1 MTNYKLW
8 RYDLLSGASI
18 DSDNLGQT
26 PQRAKYRKHF
36 VNLETAEVSQITD
49 LQSRKHKRNTQVE
62 QFVKCYT
69 PLFKKQKIS
78 ILSFVVKEDKYPTI
92 SKFLDMIAKKFNRKG
107 IKKLGHVWV
116 RDVGDILAEK
126 HFHIMIATTR
136 IEPEAFREL
145 FSKKRHSNYDVEFS
159 RNPKGLRTYIKQKEL
174 YGSKKK
180 RAFGK
185 SFDYKKAS

>member
-1 MTNYKLW
+1 MTQYKLW

-36 VNLETAEVSQITD
+36 VNLDTAVVSQITD
-49 LQSRKHKRNTQVE
+49 LQSRKHKRNIQVE

-69 PLFKKQKIS
+69 SSFKKQKIS
-78 ILSFVVKEDKYPTI
+78 ILSFVVKEAYYQTI
-92 SKFLDMIAKKFNRKG
+92 SKFVNTISKKFARKG

-116 RDVGDILAEK
+116 RDVGDIQAEK
-126 HFHIMIATTR
+126 HFHILIATTR
-136 IEPEAFREL
+136 IEPETFRNL
-145 FSKKRHSNYDVEFS
+145 FSKKRHSNYDVEFA
-159 RNPKGLRTYIKQKEL
+159 RNTKGLRTYIKQKEL
-174 YGSKKK
+174 YGSKKQ

-185 SFDYKKAS
+185 SVEFRKAN